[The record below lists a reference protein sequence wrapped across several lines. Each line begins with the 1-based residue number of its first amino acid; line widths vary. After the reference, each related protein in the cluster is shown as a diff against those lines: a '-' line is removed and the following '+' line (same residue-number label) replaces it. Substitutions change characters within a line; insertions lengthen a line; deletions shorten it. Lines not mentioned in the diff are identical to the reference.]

1 MDSIKENYEKVEDIY
16 SLEEFKEHIE
26 KKRKKYDDFLDEEAL
41 AYIIVAEQGRNTEA
55 VDHIKDIEPGDEA
68 TVKGEIVDLG
78 QLRTFNSK
86 NGDGKVRN
94 VRIDDGAGSVKV
106 VFWNEETERVEDFE
120 IGMKL
125 KVINGY
131 VQDRGY
137 GLQISSGKWG
147 EVIKVEKEG
156 K

>member
-1 MDSIKENYEKVEDIY
+1 MDSIKEYYEKVEDIY
-16 SLEEFKEHIE
+16 SLEEFKEYIE
-26 KKRKKYDDFLDEEAL
+26 KKRKTYDDFLDEEAL

-94 VRIDDGAGSVKV
+94 VRIDDGTGSVKV
-106 VFWNEETERVEDFE
+106 VFWNEKTERVEDFE

-131 VQDRGY
+131 VQDKGY

-147 EVIKVEKEG
+147 EVIKAEKEG